1 MSLKRLLRILKSKGD
16 VMNPI
21 IEIAGRKI
29 GYKHDPIVIADIG
42 INHGG
47 SLNVAK
53 HMVDTVVDTGVEIIK
68 HQTHIVEDEMSQE
81 ANKEK
86 VGYIGK
92 TIYELM
98 DDCALNEAEEFELK
112 RYVEDRG
119 AIFISTPFSRAAANR
134 LAEFDVPAFKIGSG
148 ECNNYPLIEHICS
161 FGKPIIL
168 STGMNTIESVRK
180 SVEIIEKNSIPY
192 ALLHT
197 TNIYP
202 TPPHLVR
209 LGAMVELQEA
219 FPNSVIGLSDHTTSN
234 YACFGAVALGACI
247 LERHYTDNME
257 REGPDIENSMDR
269 KAAKELV
276 TGAKILKQERGGSKG
291 PTEEEQPV
299 IDFAYA
305 SVVSIAEIKKGDKF
319 TKENIWVKRPG
330 TGPLYAK
337 DFEKLLGKTAARHI
351 KNDKHI
357 NGDDILDFD

>member
-1 MSLKRLLRILKSKGD
+1 
-16 VMNPI
+16 MNPR
-21 IEIAGRKI
+21 IEIAGRKV
-29 GYKHDPIVIADIG
+29 GYDYNPLVIAEIG

-47 SLNVAK
+47 SLDVAK
-53 HMVDTVVDTGVEIIK
+53 HMVDTAVSAGIEVIK

-81 ANKEK
+81 ANKDK
-86 VGYIGK
+86 IGYIGK

-98 DDCALNEAEEFELK
+98 DECALNETEEFELK
-112 RYVEDRG
+112 QYIESKR

-168 STGMNTIESVRK
+168 STGMNTIK
-180 SVEIIEKNSIPY
+180 SVGKSVKIIEKYNIPY

-219 FPNSVIGLSDHTTSN
+219 FPNAVIGLSDHTTTN
-234 YACFGAVALGACI
+234 HACFGAVALGACI
-247 LERHYTDNME
+247 LERHYTDMME
-257 REGPDIENSMDR
+257 RKGPDIENSMDPET
-269 KAAKELV
+269 AKELV
-276 TGAKILKQERGGSKG
+276 EGANLIKQERGGSKG
-291 PTEEEQPV
+291 PVEEEQPV

-305 SVVSIAEIKKGDKF
+305 SVVSIAEINKGDKF

-330 TGPLYAK
+330 KGPLFAE
-337 DFEKLLGKTAARHI
+337 DFEKILGKTAARHI

-357 NGDDILDFD
+357 NRDDILDFD